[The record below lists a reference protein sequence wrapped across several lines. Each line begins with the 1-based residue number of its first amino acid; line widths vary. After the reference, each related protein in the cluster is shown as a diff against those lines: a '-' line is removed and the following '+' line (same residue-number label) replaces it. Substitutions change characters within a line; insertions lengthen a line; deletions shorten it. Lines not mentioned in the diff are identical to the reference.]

1 MKRALAPTLHI
12 TGHATQTT
20 SCGALL
26 LSSDP
31 MQLLRHG
38 IHATSSALDPT
49 IHRQGIHRSYSI
61 VVLVRSQLV
70 GCHIAHAIE

>member
-20 SCGALL
+20 SCNALL
-26 LSSDP
+26 FASDP

-49 IHRQGIHRSYSI
+49 IHRRGSYSI